1 MWLRAT
7 IEELSSIFVVFWTR
21 WKHAY
26 FTSFLVKWWALW
38 HSASCNLKAAAA
50 PYYRKQV
57 GFMASWTEINLI
69 LKEQHLPVMK
79 DAPWLK
85 SSTFTFLWPFPFLR
99 LYLTN
104 TVQQGSR
111 LFETTQGCFRSFCAA
126 VWMERQ
132 SFIHTSRAKWT
143 VGTAYMKLQDTFQ
156 LSWTIVKMWFLFLHN
171 VNFFCNNVFLKCPKK
186 KIHLVS
192 KTEQK

>member
-1 MWLRAT
+1 MAD
-7 IEELSSIFVVFWTR
+7 
-21 WKHAY
+21 
-26 FTSFLVKWWALW
+26 
-38 HSASCNLKAAAA
+38 SASCNLKAAAA

-104 TVQQGSR
+104 TVQQGSQ
-111 LFETTQGCFRSFCAA
+111 LFETTQGCFRSFCAV

-132 SFIHTSRAKWT
+132 SFIHTSRAKST
-143 VGTAYMKLQDTFQ
+143 VGTADVKLQDTFQ
-156 LSWTIVKMWFLFLHN
+156 LSWTRVKIWFLFLHN
-171 VNFFCNNVFLKCPKK
+171 VNFFAIMYFWNVLKISIWIVKQNKK
-186 KIHLVS
+186 
-192 KTEQK
+192 